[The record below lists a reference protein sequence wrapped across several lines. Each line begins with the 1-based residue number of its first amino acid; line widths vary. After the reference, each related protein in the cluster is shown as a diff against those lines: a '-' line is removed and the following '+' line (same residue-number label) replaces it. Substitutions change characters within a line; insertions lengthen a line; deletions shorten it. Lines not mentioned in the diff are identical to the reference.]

1 MYLCVCP
8 KDQAGVEAS
17 TPAAIRSLGVGY
29 HPFVGVR
36 AQKNLIFSDSRQTAQ
51 RSNEIPFSH
60 APRRYPEKSFFI
72 LNLESVQ
79 LCPSAV
85 LPHAISAQNCA
96 EFEVKHKSNSS
107 WTHSN
112 PGTWKLVLILKWKT
126 DWLVANISPTRTQLK
141 SGTVCTVLLGTQ
153 FYAFQIQNQKR
164 FLGKAAW
171 GVSFF
176 TAILI

>member
-1 MYLCVCP
+1 MDGTIEECRSAKRL
-8 KDQAGVEAS
+8 
-17 TPAAIRSLGVGY
+17 AAPPLS
-29 HPFVGVR
+29 
-36 AQKNLIFSDSRQTAQ
+36 QTAPL
-51 RSNEIPFSH
+51 N
-60 APRRYPEKSFFI
+60 APRLQTEKSFFI

-171 GVSFF
+171 GVKALALGLMGQRGGKQI
-176 TAILI
+176 T

>member
-1 MYLCVCP
+1 M
-8 KDQAGVEAS
+8 
-17 TPAAIRSLGVGY
+17 
-29 HPFVGVR
+29 
-36 AQKNLIFSDSRQTAQ
+36 
-51 RSNEIPFSH
+51 
-60 APRRYPEKSFFI
+60 
-72 LNLESVQ
+72 
-79 LCPSAV
+79 CPSPV

-164 FLGKAAW
+164 FFGKAAW
-171 GVSFF
+171 GVIRPGICRSELPRILLHSLKSHFTKLEFQFAPQDNSQGSDSRDSGVGRNIIIGSFHRSF
-176 TAILI
+176 IAKTVSRELRKI

>member
-1 MYLCVCP
+1 MNFTTGRRVGENLIGRDWTSNPKLDGFPGSCP
-8 KDQAGVEAS
+8 K
-17 TPAAIRSLGVGY
+17 SL
-29 HPFVGVR
+29 
-36 AQKNLIFSDSRQTAQ
+36 A
-51 RSNEIPFSH
+51 RSN
-60 APRRYPEKSFFI
+60 APRLQTEKSFFI

-79 LCPSAV
+79 LCPSPV

-96 EFEVKHKSNSS
+96 EFEVKHKSKSS

-153 FYAFQIQNQKR
+153 FYAFQIQNEKR
-164 FLGKAAW
+164 GKHLQA
-171 GVSFF
+171 
-176 TAILI
+176 